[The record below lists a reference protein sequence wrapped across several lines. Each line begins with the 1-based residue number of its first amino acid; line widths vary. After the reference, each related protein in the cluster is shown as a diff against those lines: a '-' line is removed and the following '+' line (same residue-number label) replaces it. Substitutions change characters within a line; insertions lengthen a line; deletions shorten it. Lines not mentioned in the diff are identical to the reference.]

1 MATSGNRLEVLAAV
15 NFVESQFPNGQAHKS
30 HPWGV
35 SNPAHSCP
43 HSPPQG
49 PPPGVSADEYF
60 SGLPN
65 SPPPGLVRVL
75 PAKPAPVRL
84 ITNETA
90 SLFGDFARYIDDGV
104 DEDGNP
110 VVVDLTCCICME
122 SKLSVSTCQAANN
135 SPGNSSPFEEL
146 TIMPCGHFMGLD
158 CLYNWLLTTDWRNP
172 TCPLC
177 RFKLVYGCGHDL
189 EPKEYTPLRPRREQI
204 PLTLP
209 EGGRVPHSCDIC
221 YEKCIKQTLSRL
233 RSFLFPSD
241 IVAGDLKYEN
251 SAEILRNTSAL
262 FKRRALNYLCMN
274 EHYIRW

>member
-15 NFVESQFPNGQAHKS
+15 NFVESQFPNGHKS
-30 HPWGV
+30 HPWRV
-35 SNPAHSCP
+35 SSPAHSCS
-43 HSPPQG
+43 HSRSQG

-65 SPPPGLVRVL
+65 SPPPGLVRVS
-75 PAKPAPVRL
+75 PAKPAPVRR

-110 VVVDLTCCICME
+110 VVIDLTCCICME
-122 SKLSVSTCQAANN
+122 SKLLVSNCQAAN
-135 SPGNSSPFEEL
+135 SCGNSSTFEDL
-146 TIMPCGHFMGLD
+146 TIMPCGHFMGFT
-158 CLYNWLLTTDWRNP
+158 CLYNWLLTTDRQNP

-177 RFKLVYGCGHDL
+177 RFKLVYRCGHDL
-189 EPKEYTPLRPRREQI
+189 EPREYTYLLPRREQV

-209 EGGRVPHSCDIC
+209 EGGMVPHSCDVC
-221 YEKCIKQTLSRL
+221 YEKCIEDALTRL
-233 RSFLFPSD
+233 RYLLFPSD
-241 IVAGDLKYEN
+241 IVTGDLQYED
-251 SAEILRNTSAL
+251 SAEILSNTSEL
-262 FKRRALNYLCMN
+262 FKRRTLDYLCMN